1 MMFDDV
7 NQDHDPLDF
16 HMKLEILEPPAPAKV
31 VTAEDKELIKL
42 GEEAD
47 RLQKEFLR
55 EWDDHA
61 SPAKQLA
68 LYREKLP
75 SNVLADRF
83 LKLAA
88 ATLIILLCSARSGT
102 SSRPRRGPAIRRHR
116 YRKSASPPWT
126 R

>member
-1 MMFDDV
+1 MFDNL
-7 NQDHDPLDF
+7 NQDQDPLDF
-16 HMKLEILEPPAPAKV
+16 HMKLETLEPPAPAKV
-31 VTAEDKELIKL
+31 VTAEDRELIEL

-75 SNVLADRF
+75 ANLLAHRF

-88 ATLIILLCSARSGT
+88 AHPDHPIVLRRWGT
-102 SSRPRRGPAIRRHR
+102 SSRPRRGAAIRRHR
-116 YRKSASPPWT
+116 FRKPASEPWT